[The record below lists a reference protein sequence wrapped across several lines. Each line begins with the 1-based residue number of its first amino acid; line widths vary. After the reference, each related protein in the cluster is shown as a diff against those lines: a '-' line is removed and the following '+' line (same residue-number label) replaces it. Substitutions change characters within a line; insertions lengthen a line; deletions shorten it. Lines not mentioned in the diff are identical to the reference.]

1 MTAPRAG
8 WTTAI
13 RSVHDGA
20 ARRLDHC
27 HPREDRMDFEPS
39 QRCSEFKERLTAFMD
54 EHVYPAEEVYERQLR
69 ESGDPHSQPPV
80 MEELKTRAR
89 EAGLWNMFLPDP
101 EHGAGLSNSD
111 YAPLAEILG
120 RSQIASE
127 ACNCSAPDTGNMEVL
142 HQFGTVEQKERWLT
156 PLLDGE
162 IRSAFAMTEPDVAS
176 SDATNVALSIERDGD
191 EYVLNG
197 RKWWI
202 TNVFHPHCRI
212 LIVMGKT
219 QPDAP
224 TYTQQSQILVPL
236 DTPGVTVL
244 RNLPVFGY
252 IDQDGH
258 GEILFEDVRVP
269 VTNVISKEGD
279 GFLIA
284 QARLGPGRIHHCMR
298 AIGAAER
305 ALDAMCKRAV
315 SRVTFGKP
323 LATRGNILDWIAES
337 RIEIEM
343 TRLLTLKAAWMMDT
357 VGNRHART
365 EIAAIK
371 VAAPNMA
378 LKVVDRA
385 IQVHGG
391 GGVSEDFGLARAYA
405 HLRTLRLADG
415 PDEVHK
421 LSIARRELAPY
432 IPREPVA
439 GA

>member
-1 MTAPRAG
+1 
-8 WTTAI
+8 
-13 RSVHDGA
+13 
-20 ARRLDHC
+20 
-27 HPREDRMDFEPS
+27 MDFQPS
-39 QRCSEFKERLTAFMD
+39 ERCMEFKERLSTFMD

-69 ESGDPHSQPPV
+69 DAGDPHAQPQV
-80 MEELKTRAR
+80 MEELKVEAR
-89 EAGLWNMFLPDP
+89 EAGLWNMFLPDE

-120 RSQIASE
+120 RSPIASE

-142 HQFGTVEQKERWLT
+142 HQFATAEQKERWLT

-176 SDATNVALSIERDGD
+176 SDATNVALSIERDVD

-236 DTPGVTVL
+236 DTAGVTVV

-252 IDQDGH
+252 TDQDGH
-258 GEILFEDVRVP
+258 GEIEFKDVRVP
-269 VTNVISKEGD
+269 VGNVISKEGD
-279 GFLIA
+279 GFMIA

-305 ALDAMCKRAV
+305 ALEAMCKRAV
-315 SRVTFGKP
+315 SRVTFGQP
-323 LATRGNILDWIAES
+323 LAMRGNIQDWIAES

-343 TRLLTLKAAWMMDT
+343 ARLLTLKAAWMMDT
-357 VGNRHART
+357 VGNRHARI
-365 EIAAIK
+365 EISAIK
-371 VAAPNMA
+371 VAAPNVA
-378 LKVVDRA
+378 LKVLDRA

-391 GGVSEDFGLARAYA
+391 GGVSDDFGLARAYA

-432 IPREPVA
+432 VPRKE
-439 GA
+439 

>member
-1 MTAPRAG
+1 
-8 WTTAI
+8 
-13 RSVHDGA
+13 
-20 ARRLDHC
+20 
-27 HPREDRMDFEPS
+27 MDFEPS
-39 QRCSEFKERLTAFMD
+39 QRCSEFKERLSAFMD
-54 EHVYPAEEVYERQLR
+54 EHVYPAEEVYARQMA
-69 ESGDPHSQPPV
+69 ESGDPHHHAPI
-80 MEELKTRAR
+80 MEELKARAR
-89 EAGLWNMFLPDP
+89 EAGLWNMFLPDE

-120 RSQIASE
+120 RSPIASE

-142 HQFGTVEQKERWLT
+142 HQFGTDEQKDRWLT
-156 PLLDGE
+156 PLLEGE

-176 SDATNVALSIERDGD
+176 SDATNVALSIQREDG

-202 TNVFHPHCRI
+202 TNVFHPNCRI
-212 LIVMGKT
+212 MIVMGKT

-236 DTPGVTVL
+236 DTPGVTVV

-252 IDQDGH
+252 VDQDGH
-258 GEILFEDVRVP
+258 GEIEFKDVRVP

-279 GFLIA
+279 GFMIA

-305 ALDAMCKRAV
+305 ALELMCKRAV

-323 LATRGNILDWIAES
+323 LATRGNILDWIAEA

-343 TRLLTLKAAWMMDT
+343 ARLLTLKAAWMMDT

-378 LKVVDRA
+378 LKIVDRA

-391 GGVSEDFGLARAYA
+391 GGVSDDFGLASAYA

-421 LSIARRELAPY
+421 LSIARRELGPY
-432 IPREPVA
+432 IPREETK